1 MVYKYRRRSSTSS
14 QTSTTSQQSASM
26 YISFESRGITSTTR
40 GVVVTP
46 PSVTPP
52 SVSIEGSCV
61 TQCERDRC
69 KSPTQRA
76 SALLARVAAP
86 LQTDR
91 SSGVVNSLA
100 PSAPSS
106 ASSSPSSS
114 PPGVGAHSSFFRSS
128 LPESP
133 DGMLESG
140 SPYWQQPSLT
150 FYSGG
155 YVSFPDFEELYNAD
169 YKSDDEKQ

>member
-1 MVYKYRRRSSTSS
+1 
-14 QTSTTSQQSASM
+14 M
-26 YISFESRGITSTTR
+26 YISFESRGITSTPR

-52 SVSIEGSCV
+52 AVSIEGSCV

-76 SALLARVAAP
+76 SALLAKVAAP
-86 LQTDR
+86 LQTSDR
-91 SSGVVNSLA
+91 ASGVVNPLA
-100 PSAPSS
+100 PSLPSS
-106 ASSSPSSS
+106 TSSSPSSS
-114 PPGVGAHSSFFRSS
+114 PPGVGAHSSFFRNN

-133 DGMLESG
+133 N
-140 SPYWQQPSLT
+140 
-150 FYSGG
+150 GG
-155 YVSFPDFEELYNAD
+155 YVSFPDFEELYNGD